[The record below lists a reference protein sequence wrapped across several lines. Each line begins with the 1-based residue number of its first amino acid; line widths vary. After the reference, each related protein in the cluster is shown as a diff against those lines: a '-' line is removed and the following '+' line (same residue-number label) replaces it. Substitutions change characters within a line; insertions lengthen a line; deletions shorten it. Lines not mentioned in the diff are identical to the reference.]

1 MHNLYNFLIPLD
13 LAVIT
18 NLACQEA
25 FVAACVE
32 VRNILHILKKM
43 RVTEHDLWRLDRAA
57 KQLGPLLTDAQKD
70 LPDKKKVNLNI
81 PKIHSVLHFR

>member
-43 RVTEHDLWRLDRAA
+43 RGSDRA
-57 KQLGPLLTDAQKD
+57 
-70 LPDKKKVNLNI
+70 
-81 PKIHSVLHFR
+81 